1 MRIYNMES
9 SIQQYKQAVSV
20 IKEAILHSQ
29 YRAAKMVTG
38 EELSLNF
45 GIGAY
50 VSNRSRQEKWGT
62 SIIESISEQ
71 LRRELP
77 GLRGFSARSIRN
89 MRTFYEYWTQYLI
102 WQPSAA
108 KLQLSI
114 NQDTIDIDCFSLQK
128 WSPVAAEIN
137 REEFLGIS
145 FSHHLEILQKTK
157 DIQEVLFYIHQTVL
171 HKWDKYDL
179 RNRLKEG
186 LYQKQGAAANN
197 FLQTMPVNDA
207 RKAVGMFKDEYLLDY
222 INIDEMEVDK
232 PEDIDERV
240 IEKAIVRN
248 IKQFIMTFGRDFAY
262 IGNQYHLEI
271 FGEELFPDLLFLNRE
286 LNCMVVVELKK
297 GAFKPAYIGQ
307 LQTYMKVLDDK
318 VRKPHENPTIGI
330 LLCKSANKAF
340 VEYVIR
346 DYTNPMGVAT
356 YKTAEDMSEELR
368 KALPD
373 MDEMRKLLI
382 NESDTDN

>member
-1 MRIYNMES
+1 METS
-9 SIQQYKQAVSV
+9 VQLYKQAAKD
-20 IKEAILHSQ
+20 IKDAILRSQ
-29 YRAAKMVTG
+29 YRAAKLVTG

-50 VSNRSRQEKWGT
+50 ISERSRQDRWGT
-62 SIIESISEQ
+62 AVIDRISEQ

-77 GLRGFSARSIRN
+77 GLRGFSPRSIRN
-89 MRTFYEYWTQYLI
+89 MRAFYEFWSQYII
-102 WQPSAA
+102 WQPMAT
-108 KLQLSI
+108 KLQLSTNEYI
-114 NQDTIDIDCFSLQK
+114 VDIDTLSLQK
-128 WSPVAAEIN
+128 WSPMASEIN

-145 FSHHLEILQKTK
+145 FSHHMEILHKTK
-157 DIQEVLFYIHQTVL
+157 DINEILFYIHQTVL

-179 RNRLKEG
+179 REHLKEG
-186 LYQKQGAAANN
+186 LYKKQGTAANN

-222 INIDEMEVDK
+222 INVEEMEVDK
-232 PEDIDERV
+232 AEDVDERV
-240 IEKAIVRN
+240 IEQAIVRN
-248 IKQFIMTFGRDFAY
+248 IKKFIMTFGRDFAY

-271 FGEELFPDLLFLNRE
+271 YGEDLFPDLLFLNRE

-346 DYTNPMGVAT
+346 DYNSPMGVAT
-356 YKTAEDMSEELR
+356 YKTAEDMSEALR

-373 MDEMRKLLI
+373 IEEMRKLLT
-382 NESDTDN
+382 ESDE

>member
-1 MRIYNMES
+1 MES

-346 DYTNPMGVAT
+346 DYTHPMGVAT

-373 MDEMRKLLI
+373 MDEMRRLLI